1 MPVMRKPYLNATA
14 LVLLIFVI
22 SCTSPDSQKVI
33 HIVTAPGESAVIKIP
48 DLKDS
53 LKIMQITDSHI
64 SIADESEA
72 DLMKF
77 GERMHKAYQ
86 NPRKHYKLDT
96 TETTFEYLDDALQR
110 AKDENVELLL
120 LTGDIVNFPSDVSVK
135 YVFDRLTKTGIPWL
149 YTSGNHDW
157 HYEGMPGTNDSLRI
171 IWSGK
176 SLLPLYNGH
185 NPLYY
190 SEIIHGINFVGIDNS
205 TYELNSDQ
213 IDFMKDQLI
222 KKEPIILISHIP
234 YNFDGSEDR
243 PGMDDFVDLVSEN
256 CDKVVAVFTGHY
268 HRSIYYFKGNM
279 CQYVTPAS
287 FRGSSFIVDIKP
299 VIATN
304 P

>member
-1 MPVMRKPYLNATA
+1 MRKFYLNTVS
-14 LVLLIFVI
+14 LVFLIFAI
-22 SCTSPDSQKVI
+22 SCTGVENQKVT
-33 HIVTAPGESAVIKIP
+33 HIVTSPGETAVIKIP
-48 DLKDS
+48 DLNSS

-64 SIADESEA
+64 SIADASEA
-72 DLMKF
+72 NLMQF

-86 NPRKHYKLDT
+86 NSHKHYRLDT
-96 TETTFEYLDDALQR
+96 TETTIEYLDDVLQK

-135 YVFDRLTKTGIPWL
+135 YVYDRLIKTGIPWL

-171 IWSGK
+171 LWSDK

-190 SEIIHGINFVGIDNS
+190 SEIIHGINFVAIDNS
-205 TYELNSDQ
+205 TYEVNSDQ
-213 IDFMKDQLI
+213 IEFMKDQLI

-234 YNFDGSEDR
+234 YNLDGSEDR
-243 PGMDDFVDLVSEN
+243 PGMDDFVDLMSGN
-256 CDKVVAVFTGHY
+256 CDKIVAVFTGHY
-268 HRSIYYFKGNM
+268 HRAIYFFKGNM
-279 CQYVTPAS
+279 CQYVSPAT
-287 FRGSSFIVDIKP
+287 FRDSSFIVNINP
-299 VIATN
+299 VTETN